1 MNESGA
7 FEKSVMQ
14 DRRTDRRLHA
24 GLTGEVD
31 VQLGRRQPEVGYEL
45 GWEHCLK
52 RGKKIH
58 KQLVVVGIKI
68 TQLFSPNIA

>member
-45 GWEHCLK
+45 G
-52 RGKKIH
+52 
-58 KQLVVVGIKI
+58 
-68 TQLFSPNIA
+68 